1 MLHYLQFLGIMFIM
15 NNIDIGTD
23 VLLKQLGDRLK
34 ESRLSRNESQ
44 EIFAG
49 RLGMTRQS
57 YSRME
62 KGSPSTPIGNWLTAC
77 VILGRLD
84 GWNDVLV
91 AQEDL
96 FTQFERIKEKRQ
108 RAGGTR
114 KEKK

>member
-1 MLHYLQFLGIMFIM
+1 MFTM
-15 NNIDIGTD
+15 NNINIDTD

-44 EIFAG
+44 EIFAE

-62 KGSPSTPIGNWLTAC
+62 KGSPNTQIGNWLTAC
-77 VILGRLD
+77 VILGRLG
-84 GWNDVLV
+84 GWNDVLA

-96 FTQFERIKEKRQ
+96 FSQFERIKEKRQ
-108 RAGGTR
+108 RAGGAR
-114 KEKK
+114 KVKK